1 MWKRALMFGIL
12 LVLAGLGGCIEEHGH
27 TTEGYTLTDDHGR
40 NVTFPETPQRVI
52 SIAPSTTE
60 IIYFL
65 GAGDRVVALDN
76 NSNYPEGLDKPRVY
90 GYKWMNLEKI
100 ISLKP
105 DVIFAADINSA
116 DIPVLEENDLRVF
129 VLSADTVEGVLAD
142 IELAGKVLGIDE
154 VGKEKRQELEQRY
167 SEVLS
172 KIRTADTRPKVY
184 LELDDTMGY
193 WTYGPGTFGDQLI
206 TLAGGEN
213 IAHDADTQ
221 YPALQAEE
229 IISRNPDI
237 IIYQTGPWS
246 TTTAEEI
253 KAREGWSSISAV
265 KNDRITGVDG
275 DIISRPGPR
284 IIDGLEALAKAI
296 HPEVFTD

>member
-1 MWKRALMFGIL
+1 MWKRSLVFALL
-12 LVLAGLGGCIEEHGH
+12 VVLAGFAGCLEQQEHGNG
-27 TTEGYTLTDDHGR
+27 GYTLTDDYGR
-40 NVTFPETPQRVI
+40 NVTFPEPPQRVI

-76 NSNYPEGLDKPRVY
+76 NSNYPPGLDKPRVY
-90 GYKWMNLEKI
+90 GYKWMNIEKI

-105 DVIFAADINSA
+105 DVIFAADINKA
-116 DIPVLEENDLRVF
+116 DIPVLEEKGLRVF
-129 VLSADTVEGVLAD
+129 VLAAQSVEEVFND
-142 IELAGKVLGIDE
+142 VELAGKALGIKE
-154 VGKEKRQELEQRY
+154 TGKEKRAELEDKYNQI
-167 SEVLS
+167 VS
-172 KIRTADTRPKVY
+172 KIKTADTVPKVY

-193 WTYGPGTFGDQLI
+193 WTYGPGTFGDELI

-246 TTTAEEI
+246 TTTTEEI

-265 KNDRITGVDG
+265 KNNRIVGIDG

-284 IIDGLEALAKAI
+284 IVDGLEALAKAI
-296 HPEVFTD
+296 HPEVFND